1 MEPTDVVIAKVV
13 AETDVDVEVS
23 DEVASD
29 VVVCDVGVVEVS

>member
-13 AETDVDVEVS
+13 AEADVEAEVS